1 MEVITLLF
9 VLSSIIIILTPGQDM
24 MMVMSQSISHGKKA
38 GIITALGVS
47 FGLLGHTLL
56 ATIGLGS
63 LLMTSTWLFD
73 VIKFIG
79 AAYLIYIGY
88 QLLVSKEPKL
98 AIKTLPKASYKKM
111 FIQGALTNIMNPKI
125 AIFYFSYL
133 PQFVTLNEGNQ
144 SLHLF
149 ILGITYAILAF
160 FIKAPI
166 GFISGVLSLWIK
178 SRPMVLRYINK
189 TSGVILIGLGLKL
202 ATQERA

>member
-73 VIKFIG
+73 VIKFI
-79 AAYLIYIGY
+79 
-88 QLLVSKEPKL
+88 
-98 AIKTLPKASYKKM
+98 
-111 FIQGALTNIMNPKI
+111 ALTGCRLSEAKDLMWEEVDLDNSLLRLKDSKTGQKSVRSSRFPGVSSELTAREYPLKVPK
-125 AIFYFSYL
+125 
-133 PQFVTLNEGNQ
+133 Q
-144 SLHLF
+144 
-149 ILGITYAILAF
+149 
-160 FIKAPI
+160 
-166 GFISGVLSLWIK
+166 
-178 SRPMVLRYINK
+178 
-189 TSGVILIGLGLKL
+189 
-202 ATQERA
+202 